1 MYLHLGQET
10 VVRERDI
17 IGIFDLD
24 NTTVSRHTRK
34 TLNEAEKAGRVINV
48 TDDLPKTFVI
58 TTPPG
63 KKNRRGYGVSV
74 PAFYRDTEKA
84 EQEIVF
90 LKTGGLICSRLV
102 AGRAFCKGLV
112 CTPARRGGRDIAC
125 NHLRWGKS
133 YKRV

>member
-48 TDDLPKTFVI
+48 TDDLPKDLCHHH
-58 TTPPG
+58 
-63 KKNRRGYGVSV
+63 
-74 PAFYRDTEKA
+74 PAR
-84 EQEIVF
+84 Q
-90 LKTGGLICSRLV
+90 KTGEDMVYLCQLSTGTLKKRS
-102 AGRAFCKGLV
+102 GR
-112 CTPARRGGRDIAC
+112 
-125 NHLRWGKS
+125 
-133 YKRV
+133 

>member
-34 TLNEAEKAGRVINV
+34 LLNEAEKAGRVISV
-48 TDDLPKTFVI
+48 TDDLPKAFVV

-63 KKNRRGYGVSV
+63 KKTAENRVYLCQLS
-74 PAFYRDTEKA
+74 
-84 EQEIVF
+84 
-90 LKTGGLICSRLV
+90 TG
-102 AGRAFCKGLV
+102 
-112 CTPARRGGRDIAC
+112 T
-125 NHLRWGKS
+125 LRKRSGK
-133 YKRV
+133 

>member
-48 TDDLPKTFVI
+48 TDDLPKTFVL
-58 TTPPG
+58 TAE
-63 KKNRRGYGVSV
+63 YGLTQVHLTALS
-74 PAFYRDTEKA
+74 TNTLEKR
-84 EQEIVF
+84 
-90 LKTGGLICSRLV
+90 LSR
-102 AGRAFCKGLV
+102 
-112 CTPARRGGRDIAC
+112 
-125 NHLRWGKS
+125 
-133 YKRV
+133 